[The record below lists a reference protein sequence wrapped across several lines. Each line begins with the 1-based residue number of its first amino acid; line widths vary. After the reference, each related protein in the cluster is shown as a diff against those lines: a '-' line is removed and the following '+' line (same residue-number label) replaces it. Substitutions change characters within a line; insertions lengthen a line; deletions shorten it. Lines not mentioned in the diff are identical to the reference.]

1 MADLRIA
8 FAGTPIFARTILA
21 ALCQSNL
28 TPQLVLTQPDRPKG
42 RGRALQA
49 SPVKQLAQELV
60 LPIDQPVTLRDRENL
75 QLLEQ
80 AAPDVLVVAAYGLI
94 LPAQV
99 LSLPRFGC
107 INVHASLLPR
117 WRGAAP
123 IERAIMAGDQETG
136 VCIMQMEEGFDTGPV
151 FAQ

>member
-60 LPIDQPVTLRDRENL
+60 LPIEQPVTLRDRENL

-80 AAPDVLVVAAYGLI
+80 AAPDVLVVAAEENRGHRRVVHLI
-94 LPAQV
+94 LSNRDADACDPQRRLV
-99 LSLPRFGC
+99 DLHTS
-107 INVHASLLPR
+107 V
-117 WRGAAP
+117 RGVVQGAV
-123 IERAIMAGDQETG
+123 GD
-136 VCIMQMEEGFDTGPV
+136 
-151 FAQ
+151 A